1 MKGEVPG
8 KRLAERGQRNRLFSL
23 FTHTCAAGADDL
35 KNDVCGKSKMSAAY
49 IKAYRSGRLEEALR
63 RASLWMNKCTLCPR
77 MCRVDRMAGETGFC
91 RTGKLAVVASYGPHY
106 GEERPLVG
114 SRGSGT
120 IFFSHCNLFCDFC
133 QNFDIS
139 HGGEGKPVGPED
151 LAEIMLTL
159 QKNGCHNINFVT
171 PSHVIQPI
179 IEALAIGVEKGL
191 QVPLV
196 YNCGGYERVA
206 ALRLLDG
213 IIDIY
218 MPDFKFWDPVA
229 ARELCNAPDYPER
242 AREAIREMHRQVG
255 DLVLDRRGL
264 AQRGLLVRHL
274 VMPNGL
280 SGTAEIFDFIAK
292 RISAKTYINV
302 MDQYHPCGRALS
314 NRMINRSITSAE
326 FRQAL
331 DAASKAGLTRL
342 DDRHR
347 HWITVEL

>member
-1 MKGEVPG
+1 VKGEVPG

-63 RASLWMNKCTLCPR
+63 RASRWMKKCTLCPR

-133 QNFDIS
+133 QNFDVS
-139 HGGEGKPVGPED
+139 HGGEGRPVGPED

-179 IEALAIGVEKGL
+179 IEALVIAVEKGL
-191 QVPLV
+191 HVPLV
-196 YNCGGYERVA
+196 YNCGGYERVS

-213 IIDIY
+213 IVDIY
-218 MPDFKFWDPVA
+218 MPDFKFWAPGA

-255 DLVLDRRGL
+255 DLVLDGRGV

-274 VMPNGL
+274 VMPKGL
-280 SGTAEIFDFIAK
+280 SGTAEIADFIAT
-292 RISAKTYINV
+292 RISAQTYINI

-314 NRMINRSITSAE
+314 NSTINRRITSAE

-331 DAASKAGLTRL
+331 DAALKAGLTRL
-342 DDRHR
+342 DDRR
-347 HWITVEL
+347 RLKEYIN

>member
-8 KRLAERGQRNRLFSL
+8 KRFAERGQRNRLFSL

-35 KNDVCGKSKMSAAY
+35 KNDVCGKSKMTAAY

-63 RASLWMNKCTLCPR
+63 RASLWMKKCTLCPR

-255 DLVLDRRGL
+255 DLVLDGRGL

-274 VMPNGL
+274 VMPKGL
-280 SGTAEIFDFIAK
+280 SGTAEIADFIAT
-292 RISAKTYINV
+292 RISAQTYINI

-314 NRMINRSITSAE
+314 NNTINRRITSAE

-331 DAASKAGLTRL
+331 DAALKAGLTRL
-342 DDRHR
+342 DDRYKLKEY
-347 HWITVEL
+347 IN